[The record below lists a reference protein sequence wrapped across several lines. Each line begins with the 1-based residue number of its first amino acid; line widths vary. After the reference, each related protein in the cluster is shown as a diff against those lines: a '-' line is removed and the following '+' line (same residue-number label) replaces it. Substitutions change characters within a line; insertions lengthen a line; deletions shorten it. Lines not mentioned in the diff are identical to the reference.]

1 MPRIKFED
9 HQLVLIKDSLNLR
22 YDAERSEYHK
32 ILCEA
37 IGYYENF
44 DISKETSVDS
54 GIFLTKKAEALA
66 KHEKEK
72 DIHQAR
78 INLFESEHKGVA
90 SLTEEETAYITNLK
104 GKRAIEEAIIHSITE
119 KYNLLIEL
127 QKLINSIEAKTAPK
141 PAKEPH
147 PISDFTSPNDRL
159 LGPTDTL
166 IG

>member
-22 YDAERSEYHK
+22 YTTERTEYHRM
-32 ILCEA
+32 LCEA

-54 GIFLTKKAEALA
+54 GVFLKKKSDSLA
-66 KHEKEK
+66 KHEIEK
-72 DIHQAR
+72 DIFQAQ
-78 INLFESEHKGVA
+78 INLFEAEHRGTT
-90 SLTEEETAYITNLK
+90 SLTEKEETYITNLR

-119 KYNLLIEL
+119 KFNLLIEL
-127 QKLINSIEAKTAPK
+127 QKLIHSLEIKTAPK
-141 PAKEPH
+141 QPKEPH
-147 PISDFTSPNDRL
+147 PLTDFASPNDRL